1 MTPQTAASSLAA
13 LVVTHDRLGQ
23 LRLTLSRLLEE
34 PIDHLVVVD
43 NASRDGTEAYLASL
57 TDPRLRVIRASAN
70 LGGAGGVELGLRAIT
85 QEIDP
90 DWCVLMDDDA
100 RPAPGALA
108 RFRAEAARAGGF
120 EALAAGVFYP
130 DGEICEMNRPS
141 RNPFWNLGAFLRTSL
156 GGGRGGFH
164 LKDADYRSQGA
175 LPIDACSFVGFFLS
189 RRAIAR
195 AGLPDGKLF
204 LYGDDVIYTLRL
216 SRAGGAIGFAPWIRF
231 EHDCTTLNRGT
242 DYVHR
247 PLWKAY
253 YNYRNGL
260 LAYRIAAGPLL
271 IWPVLLVVVPKWLL
285 KSRLYRDDRGTYL
298 RLLRLAVLDALAGR
312 LGRSHDEV
320 VARSSGNGL
329 LPPQA

>member
-1 MTPQTAASSLAA
+1 MTKVGARPSLAA
-13 LVVTHDRLGQ
+13 LVVTHDRLEQ
-23 LRLTLSRLLEE
+23 LRLTLSRLLAE
-34 PIDHLVVVD
+34 PVDHLVVVD
-43 NASRDGTEAYLASL
+43 NASQDGTAAYLSSL
-57 TDPRLRVIRASAN
+57 SDPRLRVIRAGGN
-70 LGGAGGVELGLRAIT
+70 LGGAGGFELGLGVIT

-100 RPAPGALA
+100 RPEPGALA
-108 RFRAEAARAGGF
+108 RFRAEVARDEGY
-120 EALAAGVFYP
+120 EALAAGVYYP

-141 RNPFWNLGAFLRTSL
+141 RNPFWNIGAFLRTTF

-164 LKDADYRSQGA
+164 LKDKDYQSRKA

-204 LYGDDVIYTLRL
+204 LYGDDVIYTLKL
-216 SRAGGAIGFAPWIRF
+216 SRAGGAIGFAPDIRF

-242 DYVHR
+242 AYVHR

-260 LAYRIAAGPLL
+260 LAYRVAAGPVL
-271 IWPVLLVVVPKWLL
+271 IWPVLMIVVPKWLM
-285 KSRLYRDDRGTYL
+285 KARLYRSDRATYL
-298 RLLRLAVLDALAGR
+298 RLLRLAVLDALAGK
-312 LGRSHDEV
+312 LGRSHDEIL
-320 VARSSGNGL
+320 ARSVGKG
-329 LPPQA
+329 LPPQV